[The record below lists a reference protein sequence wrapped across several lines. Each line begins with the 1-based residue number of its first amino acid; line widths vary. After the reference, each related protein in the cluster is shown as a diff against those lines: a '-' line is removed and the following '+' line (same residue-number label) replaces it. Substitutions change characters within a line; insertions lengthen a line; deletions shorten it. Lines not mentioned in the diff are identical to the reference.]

1 MLDEVKS
8 ASVSLDKKIKYHLD
22 IDIRNK
28 YILQIQELLINEY
41 DSKLVG
47 VVSDRQSKTN
57 PVFYKE
63 EFVDAIKNFE
73 YLPPDSASE
82 NITFRVPDITNFP
95 FNYKRLT
102 VIKNILE
109 GIVGTY
115 VEVNEDQYV
124 AMFKKK
130 PVLEETYDK
139 TVAAKERIYLLKYT
153 AELQKREMAVFKR
166 QILIKYP
173 FSNVP
178 PINIF
183 GSADEFVKENLKI
196 WVDGAMK
203 KALEDLN

>member
-8 ASVSLDKKIKYHLD
+8 AAVSLDKKIKQHLD
-22 IDIRNK
+22 VDIRNK
-28 YILQIQELLINEY
+28 YVVQIQDLLIGEY

-73 YLPPDSASE
+73 YLPKNAASDS
-82 NITFRVPDITNFP
+82 ITVRVPDITNFP

-109 GIVGTY
+109 GIVGNY

-130 PVLEETYDK
+130 PALEETYDK
-139 TVAAKERIYLLKYT
+139 TVSAKERIYLLKYT
-153 AELQKREMAVFKR
+153 ADLQKREMFTFKR
-166 QILIKYP
+166 QILVRYP

-183 GSADEFVKENLKI
+183 GAADEFVKENLKK
-196 WVDGAMK
+196 WVDSAMK
-203 KALEDLN
+203 EALEDLN